1 MNNKELA
8 EKIIEFVKGLDNFWD
23 GLRNVVLQKLAVLCL
38 KAKELSAEALETE
51 DKFIDILAEIID
63 IYWQAGILEPIDK
76 AITKLV
82 LGKVI
87 VPLIK
92 RIIGDNWFDQLK
104 QKIEEIKIVDN
115 KVIDSTEN
123 VENA

>member
-23 GLRNVVLQKLAVLCL
+23 GLRNVVLQKLAVLYL
-38 KAKELSAEALETE
+38 KAKELSVEALETE
-51 DKFIDILAEIID
+51 DKFIDILAEMID